1 MEFLNISEDVNW
13 MTKVRGREC
22 QSLLGLFE
30 GLDACRGAAHS
41 LQWSF
46 DLCQGLSVQDGPHA
60 VSAFAVTASL
70 AYVEALIVLAYY
82 GVLLHRCRE
91 YWIFGDAARACVQK
105 QAIRVHRPISCK

>member
-30 GLDACRGAAHS
+30 GLDACRGATHS

-70 AYVEALIVLAYY
+70 AYVEALRRMVRAIADHVGEY
-82 GVLLHRCRE
+82 GRNATRWPLPE
-91 YWIFGDAARACVQK
+91 IGDG
-105 QAIRVHRPISCK
+105 